1 MNILGDVYIHISQGA
16 RSDHISKRKDFKVLE
31 GRGRKTGGQQ
41 SHFWAYTP
49 RKPDLTET
57 HAPQCSSQHCLS

>member
-31 GRGRKTGGQQ
+31 GRGRKTGGKWLTCAAK
-41 SHFWAYTP
+41 S
-49 RKPDLTET
+49 DL
-57 HAPQCSSQHCLS
+57 

>member
-31 GRGRKTGGQQ
+31 GRGRKTGGQ
-41 SHFWAYTP
+41 W
-49 RKPDLTET
+49 LTCAAE
-57 HAPQCSSQHCLS
+57 